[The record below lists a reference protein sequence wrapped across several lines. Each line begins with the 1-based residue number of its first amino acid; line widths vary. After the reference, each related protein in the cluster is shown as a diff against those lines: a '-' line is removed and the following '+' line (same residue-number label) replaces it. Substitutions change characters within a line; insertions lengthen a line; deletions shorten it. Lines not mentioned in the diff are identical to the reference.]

1 MIIAGSIFS
10 RFYWLYFIRFFL
22 RSFSRRGLWDNFLI
36 SMGMKMK
43 RASVWMSVG
52 GEMLWFSVG
61 FEVSEVVGREKR
73 NVQKVEF
80 ALIRVEFWGPSV

>member
-1 MIIAGSIFS
+1 MDK
-10 RFYWLYFIRFFL
+10 L
-22 RSFSRRGLWDNFLI
+22 RMKTLDAAEGNV
-36 SMGMKMK
+36 MGMKMK